1 MHIGFRTIAPLVLM
15 ATVLLAGCQTPGNK
29 TGTGTPSSGTTA
41 PAGTTPPGAP
51 GAPAPSTAP
60 AASSVGFYIA
70 QTDSAP
76 DLMEVKLSDATVY
89 VQRQPVL
96 TRADLTEAA
105 ALVDRQGQNFVG
117 LRFSPEGARKLA
129 QVSSQNVG
137 KLLVLVINGQL
148 VAAPRIAEPLNRGVL
163 AFGVDSA
170 QTATEIAARVR
181 GDAPAAGARTPGA
194 GTSGSSGNG
203 APAVPPASDRNA
215 PASGTGSTG
224 R

>member
-1 MHIGFRTIAPLVLM
+1 M

-29 TGTGTPSSGTTA
+29 AGTGTTPAGTAA
-41 PAGTTPPGAP
+41 PAGATTPGGAP
-51 GAPAPSTAP
+51 GTPAPSTAP
-60 AASSVGFYIA
+60 SGSASVGFYIA

-76 DLMEVKLSDATVY
+76 DLMEVKLSDTSVY

-129 QVSSQNVG
+129 QISSQNVG

-163 AFGVDSA
+163 AFGVDTA
-170 QTATEIAARVR
+170 QTAAEIAARVR
-181 GDAPAAGARTPGA
+181 GDTPAAAGAPA
-194 GTSGSSGNG
+194 SGTQAPASSGTR
-203 APAVPPASDRNA
+203 APAVPPASDRTA
-215 PASGTGSTG
+215 PASGTANPA

>member
-1 MHIGFRTIAPLVLM
+1 MHISFRSIAPVVLM
-15 ATVLLAGCQTPGNK
+15 ATILLAGCQTPGNK
-29 TGTGTPSSGTTA
+29 AGTGSTPA
-41 PAGTTPPGAP
+41 AGAGATPPAAAP
-51 GAPAPSTAP
+51 GTPAPSTAP

-181 GDAPAAGARTPGA
+181 GDAPAAGARTPA
-194 GTSGSSGNG
+194 SPANGT
-203 APAVPPASDRNA
+203 PAVPPASDRAA
-215 PASGTGSTG
+215 PASGTSSPA

>member
-1 MHIGFRTIAPLVLM
+1 MHIKFRTIAPVVLM

-29 TGTGTPSSGTTA
+29 AGGTASTQSGGTTT
-41 PAGTTPPGAP
+41 PAGGTPPGTAP
-51 GAPAPSTAP
+51 GTPAPSTAP
-60 AASSVGFYIA
+60 VASSVGFYIA
-70 QTDSAP
+70 QTEAGP
-76 DLMEVKLSDATVY
+76 NLMEVKLSDATVY
-89 VQRQPVL
+89 VQPQPVL

-117 LRFSPEGARKLA
+117 LRFTPEGARKLA

-163 AFGVDSA
+163 AFGVDTA

-181 GDAPAAGARTPGA
+181 GDAPAA
-194 GTSGSSGNG
+194 SGSGT
-203 APAVPPASDRNA
+203 PAVPPASDRSA
-215 PASGTGSTG
+215 PASGTAAPA

>member
-1 MHIGFRTIAPLVLM
+1 MHIRFRTIAPVVMM

-29 TGTGTPSSGTTA
+29 AGTGSASSGAA
-41 PAGTTPPGAP
+41 PAAGTTPPAGAP
-51 GAPAPSTAP
+51 ATPAPSTTP

-76 DLMEVKLSDATVY
+76 NLMQVKLSDATVY
-89 VQRQPVL
+89 VQPQPVL

-129 QVSSQNVG
+129 QISSQNVG

-181 GDAPAAGARTPGA
+181 GDAPAAAGA
-194 GTSGSSGNG
+194 GAG
-203 APAVPPASDRNA
+203 AGAGKPAVPPASDRSA
-215 PASGTGSTG
+215 PASGTANPA

>member
-1 MHIGFRTIAPLVLM
+1 MHIRFRTIAPLVLM

-29 TGTGTPSSGTTA
+29 AGTASTSSSGATPSA
-41 PAGTTPPGAP
+41 AATPPAGAP
-51 GAPAPSTAP
+51 GTSAPSTVP
-60 AASSVGFYIA
+60 VASSVGFYIA
-70 QTDSAP
+70 QTDAAP

-163 AFGVDSA
+163 AFGVDTA

-181 GDAPAAGARTPGA
+181 GDAPAAS
-194 GTSGSSGNG
+194 GTGTQ
-203 APAVPPASDRNA
+203 AVPPASNRSA
-215 PASGTGSTG
+215 PASGTANPA

>member
-1 MHIGFRTIAPLVLM
+1 MHISFRSIAPVVLM
-15 ATVLLAGCQTPGNK
+15 ATILLAGCQTPGNK
-29 TGTGTPSSGTTA
+29 GGTGSTPANGAGTAA
-41 PAGTTPPGAP
+41 PAATPGT
-51 GAPAPSTAP
+51 PAPSATP

-70 QTDSAP
+70 QTESAP

-96 TRADLTEAA
+96 SRADLTEAA

-181 GDAPAAGARTPGA
+181 GDAPAAGARPPA
-194 GTSGSSGNG
+194 SPANG
-203 APAVPPASDRNA
+203 APAVPPASDRAA
-215 PASGTGSTG
+215 PASGTAAPA